1 MALDREFYVTLAREA
16 EIIYEEKRSE
26 FIATAR
32 HVKDEREAAEF
43 IERVSQNYKDATHNV
58 YAYYLAGGAHAK
70 YSDDGEPQ
78 GTAGAPVLEIIKRS
92 GGEDIAVVV
101 TRYFGGI
108 KLGAGGLVRAYAEAA
123 KRAIE
128 AAEIVTY
135 RLYTEFSLECSYSE
149 HRLFESRFS
158 SLGVKIDDCE
168 FGAGVTMKCAVP
180 ASEYQKI
187 LSAVS
192 ELSSG
197 KLSPQIIGERF
208 DFE

>member
-123 KRAIE
+123 KQAIE

-149 HRLFESRFS
+149 HRLFEARFS

-180 ASEYQKI
+180 AAEYQNI
-187 LSAVS
+187 QSAVS

-197 KLSPQIIGERF
+197 KLSPEIIGERF

>member
-1 MALDREFYVTLAREA
+1 MSLDREFYVTLAREA

-32 HVKDEREAAEF
+32 HVKNEQEAAEF
-43 IERVSQNYKDATHNV
+43 ITRVSEKYKDATHNV

-70 YSDDGEPQ
+70 YSDDGE
-78 GTAGAPVLEIIKRS
+78 RS

-123 KRAIE
+123 KQAIE

-135 RLYTEFSLECSYSE
+135 RLYTEFSLDCSYSE
-149 HRLFESRFS
+149 HRLFEARFT
-158 SLGVKIDDCE
+158 SLGAKIDDCE

-180 ASEYQKI
+180 TAEYQKI
-187 LSAVS
+187 VSAVS

-197 KLSPQIIGERF
+197 KLSPEIIGERF